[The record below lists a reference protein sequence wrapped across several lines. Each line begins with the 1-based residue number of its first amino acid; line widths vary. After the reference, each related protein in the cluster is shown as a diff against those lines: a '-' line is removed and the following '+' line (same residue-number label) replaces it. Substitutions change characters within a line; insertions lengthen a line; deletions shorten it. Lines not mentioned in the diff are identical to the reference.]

1 MRKVLVLMLLG
12 LLVTIGLAAATAIPQ
27 EKKEKPTA
35 TAKEARWHGIIVRIS
50 KDASTLDVKR
60 GNSERKIHFD
70 SSTKWTSGKKD
81 IEMSE
86 LKEGSD
92 VICLGKFDEKGQFL
106 ATRIDL
112 QH

>member
-1 MRKVLVLMLLG
+1 MRKVLLLVLLG
-12 LLVTIGLAAATAIPQ
+12 LMATIGVAAATAIPQ

-35 TAKEARWHGIIVRIS
+35 TAKEARWHGIIVRIN
-50 KDASTLDVKR
+50 KDTSTLDVKR

-70 SSTKWTSGKKD
+70 SSTAWTRGKKV

-92 VICLGKFDEKGQFL
+92 VICLGKSDEKGEFL